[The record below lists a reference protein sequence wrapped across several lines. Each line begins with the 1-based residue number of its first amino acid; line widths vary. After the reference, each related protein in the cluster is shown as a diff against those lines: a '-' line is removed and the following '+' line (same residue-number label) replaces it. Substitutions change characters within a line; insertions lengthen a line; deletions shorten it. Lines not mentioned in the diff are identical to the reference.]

1 MKKLVDGKVVDMTAA
16 EVAAFEAEAN
26 LPPPVPQVISR
37 RQGIQQLIIE
47 GLIDEVQPLIDGIE
61 APLDRR
67 LAQAYWDEST
77 EFEREHGMVIRIGYG
92 LGKDD
97 AGLDDMFKNASKL

>member
-1 MKKLVDGKVVDMTAA
+1 MKVQDGEDFRDATP
-16 EVAAFEAEAN
+16 EEEA
-26 LPPPVPQVISR
+26 LLKQGMMVSIPQVISR

-47 GLIDEVQPLIDGIE
+47 GLIDDVQPLIDGIE
-61 APLDRR
+61 EPLDRR

-77 EFEREHGMVIRIGYG
+77 EFERGHGMVVRIGYG

-97 AGLDDMFKNASKL
+97 AGLDEMFKNASKL